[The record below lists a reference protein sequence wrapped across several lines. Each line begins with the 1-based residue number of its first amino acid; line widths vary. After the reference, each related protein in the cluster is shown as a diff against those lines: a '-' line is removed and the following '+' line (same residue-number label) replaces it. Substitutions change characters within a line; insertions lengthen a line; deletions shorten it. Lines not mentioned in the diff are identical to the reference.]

1 LVLEL
6 MAPGGRVTTMSTM
19 GTSKQRPSTSM
30 RTLIMDMIIKEEVY
44 RMGFCLEQLKHFS
57 IGTDR
62 GGSLRE

>member
-1 LVLEL
+1 
-6 MAPGGRVTTMSTM
+6 MSTM